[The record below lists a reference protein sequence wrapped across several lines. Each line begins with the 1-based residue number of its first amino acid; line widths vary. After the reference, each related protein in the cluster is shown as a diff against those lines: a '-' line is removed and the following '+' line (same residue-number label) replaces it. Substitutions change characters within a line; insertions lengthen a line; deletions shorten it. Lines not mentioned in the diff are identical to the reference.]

1 MIKHLTLAALPLLGL
16 LGTSAYAE
24 CDYDDFPR
32 MDAMLVGMIADGLQW
47 NNTAMNVR
55 SFRVPATPQQVKDFY
70 GKQWKEAVDYTT
82 FGPWEQILHINNQC
96 MMMVQVQA
104 QNERY
109 SYGKLM
115 LTNPPVAGASDRR
128 LGEGVPMPAEAQV
141 VSDMQS
147 DDPLRKGRVTMLL
160 VADDIQRTRAWYE
173 SEMLHRGWQLEHRS
187 TLAGSVV
194 LNYAKGRELLTIG
207 LLRHETNTQVLLT
220 RMDQ

>member
-1 MIKHLTLAALPLLGL
+1 MTKLTILTALLLALVNSHAHGN
-16 LGTSAYAE
+16 

-32 MDAMLVGMIADGLQW
+32 MDNMLVGMIADGMQW
-47 NNTAMNVR
+47 NNNAINAR

-70 GKQWKEAVDYTT
+70 GKKWKDAVDYTT
-82 FGPWEQILHINNQC
+82 FGPWDQILHINNKC

-115 LTNPPVAGASDRR
+115 LTNPPAPGASDRP
-128 LGEGVPMPAEAQV
+128 LGQGVPMPAEAQV
-141 VSDMQS
+141 VSDMLS
-147 DDPLRKGRVTMLL
+147 DDPLRKGRLTMLL

-173 SEMLHRGWQLEHRS
+173 SEMLNLGWQLEHRS
-187 TLAGSVV
+187 TLAGSIV
-194 LNYAKGRELLTIG
+194 LHYAKGRELMTIG
-207 LLRHETNTQVLLT
+207 LLRHENNTQVLLT